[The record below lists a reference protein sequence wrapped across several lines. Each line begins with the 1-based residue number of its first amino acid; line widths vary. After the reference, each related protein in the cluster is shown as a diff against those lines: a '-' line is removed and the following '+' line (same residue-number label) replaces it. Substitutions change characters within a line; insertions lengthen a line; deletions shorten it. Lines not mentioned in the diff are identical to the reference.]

1 MRSSDPQPKPSWER
15 LDWDIGEGVKTMQT
29 SAVIDGVVQTNM
41 YKYLPK
47 IVGPQLSCNWQT
59 LQLRFQETLFS
70 VDLHGSNLKSRRC
83 FSHKETF
90 QRWNLPSYAKLVILL
105 YGE

>member
-1 MRSSDPQPKPSWER
+1 
-15 LDWDIGEGVKTMQT
+15 MQT

-83 FSHKETF
+83 FSQGDF
-90 QRWNLPSYAKLVILL
+90 QAVESPIVCKISNFTIS
-105 YGE
+105 